1 MSGKASNSGCL
12 ILFSLIGIIL
22 ILSLESPARWIVA
35 GIFFLGFLI
44 AIQSNKKKATDSITQ
59 APETSPQQTNEKK
72 DKSLSI
78 TFSIQGPG
86 FVSGKISSR
95 NGDEFWK
102 TPISV
107 GKNYG
112 GWVYAGKGLAAA
124 SGSGIEPALINPDL
138 PIDPNIKDCHTRYLS
153 YWPSYSDASPHARAA
168 YLNWLETGRQDPN
181 ADLGYVFLYFYGLE
195 RRALHDV
202 KSSES
207 AKSELPVIITEI
219 ERLLAIYNKSY
230 SFQNYAGSL
239 LDILKSKSIEPR
251 QYENHPTP
259 FRGEHELKFE
269 HRVALGQ
276 CAVDGKPLPA
286 EWAYTWFRSD
296 PTTYLKTAAKRCPE
310 EFKRLFILRYHEEY
324 GEGFILPR
332 NKTFLKIEHHTAS
345 PSFSYGSRNY
355 ELKTELP
362 NVTVLTSPVKKL
374 QEMAESC
381 NLMLDSYSRF
391 IKKNKDQAKTFDA
404 IIELPL
410 ALWPSEMRKPVMDA
424 SMMVESNGKPYIV
437 PFASFQS
444 WFPGLQ
450 TVDKQ
455 KLIALV
461 RCFGEFGLG
470 IEPDP
475 RFGGGIPSEGSSIAL
490 FVDDE
495 VAKFSEPTPYYYSAA
510 MLTLQLAVAVTAADG
525 QVSEDEKNMLAQQ
538 LDNWL
543 HLNESERRR
552 LHARLCLFLAE
563 PPKLSGLKSRIE
575 GLDKIQREA
584 VGDFLAVVALADSEI
599 LPSEITVL
607 CKIFKLLGLDPQS
620 VYSKVHVAASEPI
633 TIKSASKNS
642 MGHAIPKSPKL
653 EKGSVVKLDKDRIAV
668 LQADSE
674 RISVILGSIFSQEV
688 FELDTATISV
698 ENEPDE
704 PQVPTLLGLETEYS
718 ALLQILLKQMQWTR
732 TELEELASDR
742 DLMLDGVL
750 EHLNDTAFEKYNKPL
765 FEGTDPIEINQEI
778 AREVLQ

>member
-1 MSGKASNSGCL
+1 MKKKTSNIGCL
-12 ILFSLIGIIL
+12 FLFLLFGLALLLTQKVSEEWIVVGII
-22 ILSLESPARWIVA
+22 ILVFI
-35 GIFFLGFLI
+35 GFLI
-44 AIQSNKKKATDSITQ
+44 TKNKTSAPSLQTSLSN
-59 APETSPQQTNEKK
+59 PQQTIEQKNKTH
-72 DKSLSI
+72 SISI
-78 TFSIQGPG
+78 TIQGPG

-102 TPISV
+102 TPISI
-107 GKNYG
+107 GENYG

-138 PIDPNIKDCHTRYLS
+138 PIDPNTKDCHTRYLS

-195 RRALHDV
+195 RRALHDG

-239 LDILKSKSIEPR
+239 LDLLKSKSIEPR

-286 EWAYTWFRSD
+286 EWAYTLFRSD

-345 PSFSYGSRNY
+345 PSFGYGSRNY

-404 IIELPL
+404 IIELPV

-444 WFPGLQ
+444 WFPGLH

-495 VAKFSEPTPYYYSAA
+495 VAKFSQPTPYYYSAA
-510 MLTLQLAVAVTAADG
+510 MLTLQLAVAVTATDG
-525 QVSEDEKNMLAQQ
+525 QVSEDEKNMLARQ

-575 GLDKIQREA
+575 DLDKIQREA

-620 VYSKVHVAASEPI
+620 VYSKVHIAASEPI

-642 MGHAIPKSPKL
+642 IGHAIPKPPKL
-653 EKGSVVKLDKDRIAV
+653 EKGSIVKLDKDRIAV

-750 EHLNDTAFEKYNKPL
+750 EHLNDTAFEIYNKPL